1 MPNYNAP
8 KVTKIEFLDEMEIAI
23 YFDGKIKVVDLS
35 QCDLAERFPRLQQRT
50 YFTSGVLDGGAIA
63 WGNLHVDLDE
73 LVYFFPGVISA
84 DPSSAIGMA
93 DVWTRDHIKRF
104 AAPTVPPNLP
114 KDDLLAHFGAT
125 MAGLVEARLA
135 EMNDWLDSTNTRL
148 RDVFCTFEIGEDGE
162 EFSTNFNA
170 SIESQ
175 VTVWTSVDRVIQG
188 RFDSYWH
195 TYSQRLT
202 SIDMAQTL
210 QNALDAFTDNF
221 RDLKEKS
228 NNYGHRW
235 IEQADKAGL
244 IIEDVK
250 TRQTVEWF
258 STLSDDQ
265 IKADY
270 FRRGNIHQKNESSE

>member
-1 MPNYNAP
+1 
-8 KVTKIEFLDEMEIAI
+8 
-23 YFDGKIKVVDLS
+23 
-35 QCDLAERFPRLQQRT
+35 
-50 YFTSGVLDGGAIA
+50 
-63 WGNLHVDLDE
+63 LHVDLDE